1 MAGWT
6 GLPPQDGQELPRPGQ
21 PSHQAVHGVAGHPA
35 ESDPDLRGWVL
46 GYWFVGTPI
55 HVYS

>member
-1 MAGWT
+1 MECGEEQVAGWT

-21 PSHQAVHGVAGHPA
+21 PAHQAVHGVAGHPA

-46 GYWFVGTPI
+46 IWGER
-55 HVYS
+55 